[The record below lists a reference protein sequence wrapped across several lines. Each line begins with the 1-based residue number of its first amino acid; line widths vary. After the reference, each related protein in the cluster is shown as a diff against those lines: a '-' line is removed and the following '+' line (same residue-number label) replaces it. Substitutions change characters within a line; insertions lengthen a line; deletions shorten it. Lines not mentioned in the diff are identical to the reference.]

1 MSGRCAGRWSEQPMN
16 AYRLSYEL
24 DDQLIRITWDPREMK
39 RPTATKSMRG
49 KKNLE
54 FGDAEAIDRTDLPL
68 PRFVFG
74 YYSGPTN
81 RLAEHFLPM
90 KQAHYIR
97 LREATAD
104 DEKTLTDLL
113 AQRRFFCAET
123 HHAKY
128 VLLAFSYKEDA
139 KISAFL
145 RNRLRIVGFES
156 ALFVI
161 RKPRWA
167 KKKSTADQFWGAT
180 GIMRRVMERLRRYAI
195 APMVVKQAVSDG
207 YRTTTEDHFLLPT
220 TGPQELA
227 FVRSG
232 VPRRSNVLPG
242 ARKHRLL

>member
-1 MSGRCAGRWSEQPMN
+1 
-16 AYRLSYEL
+16 
-24 DDQLIRITWDPREMK
+24 MK

-113 AQRRFFCAET
+113 AQR
-123 HHAKY
+123 
-128 VLLAFSYKEDA
+128 
-139 KISAFL
+139 
-145 RNRLRIVGFES
+145 
-156 ALFVI
+156 
-161 RKPRWA
+161 
-167 KKKSTADQFWGAT
+167 
-180 GIMRRVMERLRRYAI
+180 
-195 APMVVKQAVSDG
+195 
-207 YRTTTEDHFLLPT
+207 
-220 TGPQELA
+220 
-227 FVRSG
+227 
-232 VPRRSNVLPG
+232 
-242 ARKHRLL
+242 